1 LIFPLMKTFTASFV
15 VLLALLAAPRAAA
28 QSRYTVGQTV
38 ANFTLTDRATGRP
51 VQLTDFAGKIVFLEW
66 FAWWCP
72 FCQAAA
78 AQIEPGIVRA
88 YAAKGGN
95 PAGIPVLH
103 VSLNLQPGQEPQT
116 QQFVDS
122 YKLGQVLNDFDRGL
136 ANRFQSG
143 GQPIFAIINGVA
155 GSTSHKQWELVFSQ
169 LGYGST
175 QAPLAA
181 MQAAID
187 SVRAPTAVAVTPP
200 AIPVT
205 PVPPVAQIPVA
216 PAILTQPGP
225 VVVVV
230 GAPATLSVSATVAGS
245 VSYQWFRDGVALA
258 GATGASYT
266 VPSVALSDA
275 GNYTVRVS
283 TIDSA
288 VTSQAARLTVN
299 TPPVG
304 LESRLSNLS
313 VLTTLAAEQLLTVGF
328 TMQGGAKPVLL
339 RAAGPGLKA
348 LGVAG
353 AQADPRLALFNG
365 STQIATNDN
374 WSGNAEV
381 TTASA
386 NVGAFAFAGPSSLD
400 AALVSSVEGSR
411 TMQVSGS
418 SAGTVIVEAYDAG
431 TGFTARLINLSAL
444 NQAGRGT
451 PLTAGFTIAG
461 AGTKNVLIRAIGPAL
476 TALGVGG
483 ALPDPKLELFNSAQ
497 VRIGENDNWSSALAA
512 TFASVGAFALSE
524 GSRDAALLVT
534 LAAGGYSVQVGPAGE
549 GSGAVLVEVYEVP

>member
-1 LIFPLMKTFTASFV
+1 MKTLTASLV

-95 PAGIPVLH
+95 PAGLPVLH
-103 VSLNLQPGQEPQT
+103 VSLNLQPGQETQT
-116 QQFVDS
+116 QQFVTT
-122 YKLGQVLNDFDRGL
+122 YKLGQVLNDFDRAL

-187 SVRAPTAVAVTPP
+187 SVRAAAAVTPP
-200 AIPVT
+200 VAP
-205 PVPPVAQIPVA
+205 PVPPVV
-216 PAILTQPGP
+216 PATEPLAIATQPSP
-225 VVVVV
+225 LTAAV
-230 GAPATLSVSATVAGS
+230 GAPATLAVTARGTGPF
-245 VSYQWFRDGVALA
+245 SYQWLRDGVAVE
-258 GATGASYT
+258 GATSAAYT
-266 VPSVALSDA
+266 LPAARLADA
-275 GNYTVRVS
+275 GHYTVRITGLAGTVVS
-283 TIDSA
+283 SA
-288 VTSQAARLTVN
+288 ALLTVN
-299 TPPVG
+299 PAPTT
-304 LESRLSNLS
+304 LASRLSNLS
-313 VLTTLAAEQLLTVGF
+313 VLTTLAVDQVLTVGF

-339 RAAGPGLKA
+339 RAAGPGLGA
-348 LGVAG
+348 LGVPG
-353 AQADPRLALFNG
+353 VLADPRLALFGG
-365 STQIATNDN
+365 STQIASNDN

-381 TTASA
+381 VAASA
-386 NVGAFAFAGPSSLD
+386 RVGAFPFSAASSLD
-400 AALVSSVEGSR
+400 AALVSAVDGGR
-411 TMQVSGS
+411 TVQVTGS

-431 TGFTARLINLSAL
+431 AGDSPRLINLSAL
-444 NQAGRGT
+444 NEVGPGR
-451 PLTAGFTIAG
+451 PLIAGFTL
-461 AGTKNVLIRAIGPAL
+461 AGTGTKTVLIRAVGPSL
-476 TALGVGG
+476 IPLGVSGVL
-483 ALPDPKLELFNSAQ
+483 ADPKLDLYNTAQ
-497 VRIGENDNWSSALAA
+497 VKMAENDNWSSSLAA
-512 TFASVGAFALSE
+512 TFAGVGAFALPA
-524 GSRDAALLVT
+524 GSRDAALLVS
-534 LAAGGYSVQVGPAGE
+534 LSPGGYSVQVGPVADGA
-549 GSGAVLVEVYEVP
+549 GAVLVEVYEVP